1 MPNTSPTA
9 ATKIFQRLK
18 GLQARMQPG
27 EEPILALPAIWDGGQ
42 SSHSTACDVI
52 ITNQRVIGYYYRG
65 FPRERIFIDSL
76 NLADLRTVTWRKK
89 KYEPVFREILVSNGR
104 RNVYIRTPQQKS
116 EFLYEA
122 LRLANDTT
130 AKPESAATDNEV
142 ETQAQQPTPTSG
154 QVQVA
159 AKSTGPVYT
168 REQVRRSFENSS
180 LAVVI
185 LLVGGVLIE
194 IISLFLLFTLHN
206 ASISGPLFIAGFVA
220 VAASFLARRGS
231 TK

>member
-18 GLQARMQPG
+18 GLQAQMQPG

-52 ITNQRVIGYYYRG
+52 VTNQRVIGYYYRG

-76 NLADLRTVTWRKK
+76 NLADLRKVTWRKK
-89 KYEPVFREILVSNGR
+89 KYEPVFREILVSDGR
-104 RNVYIRTPQQKS
+104 RDVYIRTPQQKS

-122 LRLANDTT
+122 LRLANDIT
-130 AKPESAATDNEV
+130 AHPASAAIDNE
-142 ETQAQQPTPTSG
+142 EGAHTEQPAPTSG
-154 QVQVA
+154 QTQVTA
-159 AKSTGPVYT
+159 EPTGPVYAQ
-168 REQVRRSFENSS
+168 EQVRRPFENSS
-180 LAVVI
+180 LAVVL

-206 ASISGPLFIAGFVA
+206 ASISVPLFIAGFVA
-220 VAASFLARRGS
+220 VAASFMARRIS
-231 TK
+231 K